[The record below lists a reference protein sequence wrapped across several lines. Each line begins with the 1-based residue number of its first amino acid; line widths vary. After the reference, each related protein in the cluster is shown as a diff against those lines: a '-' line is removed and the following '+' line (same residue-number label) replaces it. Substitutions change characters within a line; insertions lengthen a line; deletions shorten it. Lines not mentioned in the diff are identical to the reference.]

1 MLNKLINN
9 LKQNLPEPIR
19 KKLGI
24 EDENAVESSSDYSE
38 ESDQDSHDTSDK
50 DASAEDKKKKKIS
63 MIIRVIVVIGLGYMA
78 VTEFILKDDNQ
89 NSEVATI
96 ATKPRKPRKKPIAI
110 EAKTEKVEEN
120 KIAEETPPVVP
131 VTPVAPVE
139 EVVVAPKEETP
150 PVVPVAPVAPVEEAS
165 LLLRRKKFRLVA
177 PVENINIAEKKDEDV
192 PAPITPVGEVKA
204 SESTVDQSIDKLI
217 DKVDTTAKDPAE
229 VGETTVKKE
238 INLADKIAKDDVY
251 TPPPAYDQIGRG
263 LVYNCKEKYWACIDK
278 SAYVACNKN
287 MKWNNEHGKQSE
299 CVVQNVYNSDDDC
312 GVIQKYNIST
322 SKETTFCK

>member
-89 NSEVATI
+89 NNEVATI

-120 KIAEETPPVVP
+120 KIAEETKPV
-131 VTPVAPVE
+131 VE
-139 EVVVAPKEETP
+139 EVKKEIKEEVAAKPAVVAPKEE
-150 PVVPVAPVAPVEEAS
+150 APKEEAPPI
-165 LLLRRKKFRLVA
+165 A
-177 PVENINIAEKKDEDV
+177 PVENINIAEKKDEEV